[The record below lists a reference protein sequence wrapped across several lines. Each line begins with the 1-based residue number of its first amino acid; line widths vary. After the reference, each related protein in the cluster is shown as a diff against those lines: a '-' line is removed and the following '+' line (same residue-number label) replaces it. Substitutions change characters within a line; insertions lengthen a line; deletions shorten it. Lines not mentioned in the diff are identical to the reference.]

1 MKQSILSLLAAL
13 LFMIALPVLATEEE
27 KTNETTAVEATTE
40 IALEVKTNIDRLGE
54 IKAMDFS
61 ELTSSEKKELR
72 KEVRAINKEL
82 KAYSKADSEARA
94 NAEATAQGSQ
104 TGIYIS
110 GSAIIII
117 LLLLLIL

>member
-40 IALEVKTNIDRLGE
+40 IALEVKTHIDRLGE
-54 IKAMDFS
+54 IKAMNFS

-94 NAEATAQGSQ
+94 NADATAQGSQ

>member
-1 MKQSILSLLAAL
+1 MKKSIFSLMVASLL
-13 LFMIALPVLATEEE
+13 LFALPAQLAAEE
-27 KTNETTAVEATTE
+27 KTSEAETNEAIAEM
-40 IALEVKTNIDRLGE
+40 ALEVKSLVNRLGE

-61 ELTSSEKKELR
+61 ELNSSEKKELR
-72 KEVRAINKEL
+72 KEVRSIHKEL

-117 LLLLLIL
+117 LLLLLLL

>member
-1 MKQSILSLLAAL
+1 MKQSILSLSAVF
-13 LFMIALPVLATEEE
+13 LFLIALPAMATEEE
-27 KTNETTAVEATTE
+27 KTNETAAVEATTE
-40 IALEVKTNIDRLGE
+40 IAMEVKTHIDRLGE

-72 KEVRAINKEL
+72 KEVRAINKDL

-94 NAEATAQGSQ
+94 NADATAQGSQ

-117 LLLLLIL
+117 LLLLLLL

>member
-1 MKQSILSLLAAL
+1 MKKSILSLLAAFLL
-13 LFMIALPVLATEEE
+13 LFALPAHLAAEE
-27 KTNETTAVEATTE
+27 KANEAMASEAMAE
-40 IALEVKTNIDRLGE
+40 LALEVKTRIDRLGE
-54 IKAMDFS
+54 IRAMEFS
-61 ELTSSEKKELR
+61 ELTSAEKKELR
-72 KEVRAINKEL
+72 KEVRSIHKDL

>member
-1 MKQSILSLLAAL
+1 MKKTILKLVAAFFLLTTSPAL
-13 LFMIALPVLATEEE
+13 LFA
-27 KTNETTAVEATTE
+27 NENANEADVSE
-40 IALEVKTNIDRLGE
+40 ASAEMALEVKKKVDRIGE

-61 ELTSSEKKELR
+61 ELTSEEKKELR
-72 KEVRAINKEL
+72 KEVRTIHKEM
-82 KAYSKADSEARA
+82 KAYSKADADARA
-94 NAEATAQGSQ
+94 NADATAQGSQ